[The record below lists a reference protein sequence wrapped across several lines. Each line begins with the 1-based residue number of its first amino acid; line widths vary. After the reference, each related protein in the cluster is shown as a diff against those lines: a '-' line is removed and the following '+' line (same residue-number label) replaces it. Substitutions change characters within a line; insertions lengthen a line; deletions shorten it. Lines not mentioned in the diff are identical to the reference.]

1 MVKCLC
7 HHCKNR
13 AVGCHKFCPDYRKYR
28 RELEEQQSLINQDK
42 RAERVYFKSL
52 LKDNFKRK

>member
-13 AVGCHKFCPDYRKYR
+13 AVGCHKFCSDYRKYR

-42 RAERVYFKSL
+42 KSEQVYFKSL